1 MIELKNI
8 TKTYQLG
15 KQSMTVLKGISL
27 EIQTGEFV
35 AIMGKSGSGKSTL
48 MNMIGM
54 LDVPTSGEYIF
65 EQKNV
70 ENLTDNQQAQ
80 VRGEKIGFIF
90 QSYNLLSRVPAFKQV
105 ALPLMYQGVKRFQQ
119 KKRAIEALEK
129 VGLADKMHNNPNE
142 LSGGQQQRVAIAR
155 AIVTNPSIIL
165 ADEPTGALDSKTGED
180 VMQTLVK
187 LHQQGKTIVLIT
199 HDEKVASYAHR
210 QIVLKD
216 GLII

>member
-54 LDVPTSGEYIF
+54 LDVPTSGKYIF

-105 ALPLMYQGVKRFQQ
+105 ALPLMYQGVKRFKQ
-119 KKRAIEALEK
+119 KEKAKEALEK
-129 VGLADKMHNNPNE
+129 VGLADKMNNNPNE

-210 QIVLKD
+210 QIILKD